1 MNIYTF
7 DFDEI
12 ESQEDFYRDFSQT
25 FGLAKDKVRDLD
37 SLWDVLM
44 NDVLPLPLEIEFVHL
59 GEKTRRRFGALILLF
74 DEAEEELE
82 GICVLMFVISAKKSP
97 RTGGNIVGQDDEGLF
112 VQFSRSVP
120 GVTATSFSNLVGR
133 CAFLFRFFVQHFTHI
148 HWRRRHTTYGYG
160 PDCFTILCLCS
171 INGVGSECTERENR
185 KYA

>member
-1 MNIYTF
+1 MAILSDARQNSPRHVTMNIYTF
-7 DFDEI
+7 DSDEI

-82 GICVLMFVISAKKSP
+82 GHL
-97 RTGGNIVGQDDEGLF
+97 
-112 VQFSRSVP
+112 
-120 GVTATSFSNLVGR
+120 
-133 CAFLFRFFVQHFTHI
+133 RFNV
-148 HWRRRHTTYGYG
+148 RH
-160 PDCFTILCLCS
+160 
-171 INGVGSECTERENR
+171 
-185 KYA
+185 

>member
-12 ESQEDFYRDFSQT
+12 ESQEDFYRDSSQA

-82 GICVLMFVISAKKSP
+82 GHL
-97 RTGGNIVGQDDEGLF
+97 
-112 VQFSRSVP
+112 
-120 GVTATSFSNLVGR
+120 
-133 CAFLFRFFVQHFTHI
+133 RFNV
-148 HWRRRHTTYGYG
+148 RH
-160 PDCFTILCLCS
+160 
-171 INGVGSECTERENR
+171 
-185 KYA
+185 

>member
-12 ESQEDFYRDFSQT
+12 ESQEDFYRDFSQA

-82 GICVLMFVISAKKSP
+82 GHLRFNVRKKKKKKP
-97 RTGGNIVGQDDEGLF
+97 PNRGQYRRT
-112 VQFSRSVP
+112 
-120 GVTATSFSNLVGR
+120 
-133 CAFLFRFFVQHFTHI
+133 
-148 HWRRRHTTYGYG
+148 RR
-160 PDCFTILCLCS
+160 
-171 INGVGSECTERENR
+171 
-185 KYA
+185 

>member
-44 NDVLPLPLEIEFVHL
+44 NDVLPLPLEIEFGHL

-74 DEAEEELE
+74 DEAEEEL
-82 GICVLMFVISAKKSP
+82 LAISA
-97 RTGGNIVGQDDEGLF
+97 DF
-112 VQFSRSVP
+112 VRIHK
-120 GVTATSFSNLVGR
+120 AYLVNMEHVE
-133 CAFLFRFFVQHFTHI
+133 AFQYEKLALRD
-148 HWRRRHTTYGYG
+148 G
-160 PDCFTILCLCS
+160 TILS
-171 INGVGSECTERENR
+171 ISEAHRANVRSRFWEWGSE
-185 KYA
+185 

>member
-12 ESQEDFYRDFSQT
+12 ESQEDFYRDFQPS
-25 FGLAKDKVRDLD
+25 LLVWRKIRYAISD

-82 GICVLMFVISAKKSP
+82 GHL
-97 RTGGNIVGQDDEGLF
+97 
-112 VQFSRSVP
+112 
-120 GVTATSFSNLVGR
+120 
-133 CAFLFRFFVQHFTHI
+133 RFNV
-148 HWRRRHTTYGYG
+148 RH
-160 PDCFTILCLCS
+160 
-171 INGVGSECTERENR
+171 
-185 KYA
+185 